1 MEPPPGVTPAF
12 LSGTTMTVFKLEGLP
27 ENAPYTRVNV
37 AEILKDIQFKGVIS
51 DWQPFTKLIKAYK
64 EEGVPAE
71 ELTILVVQDTEMIYD
86 QNFYFCHT
94 SEAAVSIIEMFEKGP
109 EVAAGEEGEAEGA
122 APEEEE
128 EEVRP
133 REIEDPDPV
142 NRPWV
147 EWTGEDGTGVKTS
160 DEIEDFQSQDV
171 DPVKLRFSMSRKR
184 KLFRQGSKGAA
195 STSFHDAES
204 VETEDFKPYRDPQ
217 FKEQAEMGP
226 GVFGTRFLLR
236 DKASNCVP
244 ITNESSTQVPFP
256 QGLGHG
262 PTVGS

>member
-12 LSGTTMTVFKLEGLP
+12 LSGTTMEVFKLTGLP

-51 DWQPFTKLIKAYK
+51 DWQPFTKIIKAYK
-64 EEGVPAE
+64 EEGVAAGD
-71 ELTILVVQDTEMIYD
+71 LTILVVQDTEMIYD

-94 SEAAVSIIEMFEKGP
+94 HEAAIAIVEMFEKGP
-109 EVAAGEEGEAEGA
+109 AVAGGEEGGEGEGEGA
-122 APEEEE
+122 AAEEEE

-147 EWTGEDGTGVKTS
+147 EWTQEEGTGVKTS
-160 DEIEDFQSQDV
+160 DEIEEFQTKDE
-171 DPVKLRFSMSRKR
+171 DPVQLRFSMSRKR
-184 KLFRQGSKGAA
+184 RLFRQNTPHVGIAR
-195 STSFHDAES
+195 FFDAES

-217 FKEQAEMGP
+217 FKEQVEMGP
-226 GVFGTRFLLR
+226 GVYGTRFLLR

-244 ITNESSTQVPFP
+244 V
-256 QGLGHG
+256 
-262 PTVGS
+262 